1 VPETVVRGS
10 GRRRRATGPSLA
22 LSVTVIASVLTLAAC
37 STAPSAAGPASTPT
51 AIATTES
58 PSPTPTPTP
67 TVQRSL
73 LSGRPGAVDHAVLA
87 VKLDNTPLSNPW
99 SGLKAA
105 DVVYLEQVEGGLSRY
120 MAIYSS
126 QYPKTVGPVRS
137 ARISDLEILRQ
148 YGKVAFAYSG
158 VQSKMLPV
166 LAKADLIDVSDDHG
180 GMGYHRDFSRTAP
193 DNLFGA
199 PSVLLKRAGHSAKA
213 VNVGFT
219 FDDAVPAGGTRVSR
233 VTASYPATKAQ
244 FTWDAASGRWLVAM
258 NHRKAMATEG
268 GQLGGTT
275 VIIQYTT
282 VTRSIYHDFL
292 GNYTPLSRSVGSG
305 TALFLRNGQYW
316 RGTWSRP
323 SASAGT
329 TWTVNGHQ
337 FPMAAGQVWVVLIN
351 KKTPATIG

>member
-1 VPETVVRGS
+1 MPETAVRGS
-10 GRRRRATGPSLA
+10 GRYRRAARPGALA
-22 LSVTVIASVLTLAAC
+22 AAVAVTAGLALAAC
-37 STAPSAAGPASTPT
+37 SSVPSAPTPT
-51 AIATTES
+51 VSAIATTET
-58 PSPTPTPTP
+58 PTPTPTP
-67 TVQRSL
+67 TMQRSL

-105 DVVYLEQVEGGLSRY
+105 DVIYLEQVEGGLSRY
-120 MAIYSS
+120 MAIFSS

-158 VQSKMLPV
+158 VQSRMLPV

-180 GMGYHRDFSRTAP
+180 GLGYQRDFSRSAP
-193 DNLFGA
+193 DNLFGS
-199 PSVLLKRAGHSAKA
+199 PLTLLKRAGHSAKA

-233 VTASYPATKAQ
+233 VTASYPATKVQ
-244 FTWDAASGRWLVAM
+244 FTWDAASGRWLAAM

-329 TWTVNGHQ
+329 TWTVAGKP
-337 FPMAAGQVWVVLIN
+337 FPMAAGQIWVLLIN

>member
-10 GRRRRATGPSLA
+10 GRRRRAAGPSLA
-22 LSVTVIASVLTLAAC
+22 LTATVLASVLGLAAC
-37 STAPSAAGPASTPT
+37 SSAPPAAGPASSPT
-51 AIATTES
+51 AVATSQS
-58 PSPTPTPTP
+58 PTPTPTPTP

-73 LSGRPGAVDHAVLA
+73 LSGRLGAVDHAVLA

-105 DVVYLEQVEGGLSRY
+105 DVIYLEQVEGGLSRY
-120 MAIYSS
+120 MAIFSS

-180 GMGYHRDFSRTAP
+180 GLGYHRDISRTPP
-193 DNLFGA
+193 DNLFAA
-199 PSVLLKRAGHSAKA
+199 PTVLLKRAGNPAKA
-213 VNVGFT
+213 VDVGFT
-219 FDDAVPAGGTRVSR
+219 FDDAVPAGGTPATT
-233 VTASYPATKAQ
+233 VTASYPSTKAT
-244 FTWDAASGRWLVAM
+244 FTWNAASGRWLAAM

-282 VTRSIYHDFL
+282 VTNSIYHDFL
-292 GNYTPLSRSVGSG
+292 GHYTPLSRSVGSG

-323 SASAGT
+323 NAASGT
-329 TWTVNGHQ
+329 TWTVNGQ
-337 FPMAAGQVWVVLIN
+337 EFPMAAGQIWVLLVN

>member
-1 VPETVVRGS
+1 VAVTAG
-10 GRRRRATGPSLA
+10 LA
-22 LSVTVIASVLTLAAC
+22 LAAC
-37 STAPSAAGPASTPT
+37 SSVPSAPTPT
-51 AIATTES
+51 VSAIATTET
-58 PSPTPTPTP
+58 PTPTPTP

-105 DVVYLEQVEGGLSRY
+105 DVIYLEQVEGGLSRY

-137 ARISDLEILRQ
+137 ARISDLELLRQ
-148 YGKVAFAYSG
+148 YGRVAFAYSG

-166 LAKADLIDVSDDHG
+166 LQKADLIDVSDDHG
-180 GMGYHRDFSRTAP
+180 GLGYHRDPSRTAP

-199 PSVLLKRAGHSAKA
+199 PSVLLKRAGDPAQA
-213 VNVGFT
+213 VDVGFT
-219 FDDAVPAGGTRVSR
+219 FDDAVPAGGTPVTT
-233 VTASYPATKAQ
+233 VTAPFPATKVS
-244 FTWDAASGRWLVAM
+244 FTWDATTGRWLAAM

-305 TALFLRNGQYW
+305 TAVFLRAGQYW
-316 RGTWSRP
+316 KGTWSRP
-323 SASAGT
+323 SAAGGT
-329 TWTVNGHQ
+329 TWTVDGQ
-337 FPMAAGQVWVVLIN
+337 DFPMAAGQIWILLID
-351 KKTPATIG
+351 KKTPATLR

>member
-1 VPETVVRGS
+1 MTARTGRLGRVGAAWGTVCGV
-10 GRRRRATGPSLA
+10 LA
-22 LSVTVIASVLTLAAC
+22 AAVAIGIAQLIAGLSIPNASPVIAVGQAAINLTPLPVKDWATSTFGTNDKNVLLTGVLVVVFLYSIVVGIVAMRRL
-37 STAPSAAGPASTPT
+37 SYGF
-51 AIATTES
+51 IATIILIATLVIGGYE
-58 PSPTPTPTP
+58 
-67 TVQRSL
+67 VV
-73 LSGRPGAVDHAVLA
+73 GR
-87 VKLDNTPLSNPW
+87 
-99 SGLKAA
+99 
-105 DVVYLEQVEGGLSRY
+105 
-120 MAIYSS
+120 
-126 QYPKTVGPVRS
+126 
-137 ARISDLEILRQ
+137 
-148 YGKVAFAYSG
+148 VAFAYSG
-158 VQSKMLPV
+158 VQSRMLPV

-180 GMGYHRDFSRTAP
+180 GLGYQRDFSRSAP
-193 DNLFGA
+193 DNLFGS
-199 PSVLLKRAGHSAKA
+199 PLTLLKRAGHSAKA

-233 VTASYPATKAQ
+233 VTASYPATKVQ
-244 FTWDAASGRWLVAM
+244 FTWDAASGRWLAAM

-329 TWTVNGHQ
+329 TWTVAGKP
-337 FPMAAGQVWVVLIN
+337 FPMAAGQIWVLLIN

>member
-1 VPETVVRGS
+1 MPETAVRGS
-10 GRRRRATGPSLA
+10 GRYRRAARPGALA
-22 LSVTVIASVLTLAAC
+22 AAVAVTAGLALAAC
-37 STAPSAAGPASTPT
+37 SSAPSTPT
-51 AIATTES
+51 PTVSAIATTET
-58 PSPTPTPTP
+58 PTPTPTP
-67 TVQRSL
+67 TEQRSL

-105 DVVYLEQVEGGLSRY
+105 DIIYLEQVEGGLSRY

-137 ARISDLEILRQ
+137 ARISDLELLRQ
-148 YGKVAFAYSG
+148 YGRVAFAYSG

-166 LAKADLIDVSDDHG
+166 LRKADLIDVSDDHG
-180 GMGYHRDFSRTAP
+180 GLGYHRDLSRTAP

-199 PSVLLKRAGHSAKA
+199 PSVLLKRAVDPAQA
-213 VNVGFT
+213 VDVGFT
-219 FDDAVPAGGTRVSR
+219 FDDAVPAGGTPVTT
-233 VTASYPATKAQ
+233 VTAPFPATKVS
-244 FTWDAASGRWLVAM
+244 FTWDASTGRWLAAM

-305 TALFLRNGQYW
+305 TAVFLRDGQSW
-316 RGTWSRP
+316 KGTWSRP
-323 SASAGT
+323 SASGGT
-329 TWTVNGHQ
+329 TWTVDGQ
-337 FPMAAGQVWVVLIN
+337 DFPMAAGQIWILLID
-351 KKTPATIG
+351 KKTPATLR